1 MQKYELS
8 LSTKKAQI
16 AWTKGPLPG
25 SKHDLTIFHGG
36 TEEESEEEWD
46 KDSLYFQIPEN
57 SMVIADSIYKGE
69 HAKAMTTTDEMSKE
83 MKKYIGR
90 AKARQETLNGRL
102 KGTFDILGQR
112 FRHNQ
117 RTAEMT
123 MEVHQTVVHA
133 CLVLIQ
139 YDYENGHP
147 PFPLH

>member
-8 LSTKKAQI
+8 LSTKKPQI
-16 AWTKGPLPG
+16 AWTNGPFPG

-36 TEEESEEEWD
+36 TEEEGEEEWD
-46 KDSLYFQIPEN
+46 KESLYFQIPEGG
-57 SMVIADSIYKGE
+57 MVIADSIYKGDR
-69 HAKAMTTTDEMSKE
+69 AKIMTTTDEMPKE

-112 FRHNQ
+112 FCHNQ
-117 RTAEMT
+117 KTPEMT
-123 MEVHQTVVHA
+123 MKVHQTVVHA

-147 PFPLH
+147 PFPLQ